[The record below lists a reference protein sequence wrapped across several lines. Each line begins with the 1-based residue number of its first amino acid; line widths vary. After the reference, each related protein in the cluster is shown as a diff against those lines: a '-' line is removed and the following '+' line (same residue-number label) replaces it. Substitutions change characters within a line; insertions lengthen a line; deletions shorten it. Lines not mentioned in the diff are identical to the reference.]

1 MFLSSF
7 QWLTWKII
15 LVSGFSYKENN
26 YNDDANDAKDA
37 NDANDAN
44 DDNCDDNDDANADNF
59 QVREAYRVFDK
70 ERVGH
75 ITADELRS
83 NENLR
88 FQCNQWKLSKK
99 KKES

>member
-1 MFLSSF
+1 M
-7 QWLTWKII
+7 IM
-15 LVSGFSYKENN
+15 VCGFSYKEKNH
-26 YNDDANDAKDA
+26 NDDV
-37 NDANDAN
+37 NDAN
-44 DDNCDDNDDANADNF
+44 DDNDDGNCDF

-88 FQCNQWKLSKK
+88 FQC
-99 KKES
+99 

>member
-26 YNDDANDAKDA
+26 FNDDAN
-37 NDANDAN
+37 
-44 DDNCDDNDDANADNF
+44 DDNDDANDDNF

-88 FQCNQWKLSKK
+88 FKC
-99 KKES
+99 

>member
-15 LVSGFSYKENN
+15 TVSGFSYKENN
-26 YNDDANDAKDA
+26 FNDDANDD
-37 NDANDAN
+37 NDGSN
-44 DDNCDDNDDANADNF
+44 DDNDGVNDDNDDNDDKDDANDDNF

-88 FQCNQWKLSKK
+88 FQC
-99 KKES
+99 

>member
-26 YNDDANDAKDA
+26 YNDDANDD
-37 NDANDAN
+37 NDNDN
-44 DDNCDDNDDANADNF
+44 DDDNCDG

-88 FQCNQWKLSKK
+88 FQC
-99 KKES
+99 

>member
-1 MFLSSF
+1 M
-7 QWLTWKII
+7 
-15 LVSGFSYKENN
+15 VSGFSYKENN
-26 YNDDANDAKDA
+26 YND
-37 NDANDAN
+37 
-44 DDNCDDNDDANADNF
+44 NDDANDDNF

-88 FQCNQWKLSKK
+88 FQCYQWKLSKYEK
-99 KKES
+99 NSKFRMIFRSLPERLSEAEIDEMLAAADTDGDDY

>member
-1 MFLSSF
+1 M
-7 QWLTWKII
+7 
-15 LVSGFSYKENN
+15 VSGFSYKENN
-26 YNDDANDAKDA
+26 YNDDAND
-37 NDANDAN
+37 
-44 DDNCDDNDDANADNF
+44 DNF

-88 FQCNQWKLSKK
+88 FQ
-99 KKES
+99 